1 MPSSLAAGADA
12 ALSGLIAE
20 RCARQVDSVEA
31 RFVAKKDFYYA
42 WALQGRSATVQI
54 SDYLQ
59 GAPDVVLADFG
70 EMVVRRALELD
81 WEVPASF
88 TDFVRTDGFVET
100 RRPVFIRR
108 SKNLLRTDAGE
119 FRSIPDSVGRLMDAG
134 LVLPSDVANS
144 WFSWTRRYNHSR
156 LGFCG
161 TMFRVVGISSILDS
175 PTVPDPVVDYVVYHE
190 CLHLRQG
197 YRPDGRV
204 HDAEMRAW
212 EREFPG
218 WRECEAELRKLG
230 TMCRR
235 RRQVYLPSGR

>member
-119 FRSIPDSVGRLMDAG
+119 FRSIPDSVGG
-134 LVLPSDVANS
+134 L
-144 WFSWTRRYNHSR
+144 WTRGWCSR
-156 LGFCG
+156 P
-161 TMFRVVGISSILDS
+161 TS
-175 PTVPDPVVDYVVYHE
+175 PTRGSPGRAGTTTAASASAAP
-190 CLHLRQG
+190 CSAWSA
-197 YRPDGRV
+197 YRRSSTRPRCQTRSSTTWSTTS
-204 HDAEMRAW
+204 ACTSARATA
-212 EREFPG
+212 PT
-218 WRECEAELRKLG
+218 AAS
-230 TMCRR
+230 TTRR
-235 RRQVYLPSGR
+235 